1 MHVLMTDF
9 EANPNV
15 GLFGYAN
22 DKYCLLGRSVPEAMA
37 KEIEKVL
44 KVPVHRIAICGTS
57 LIGVFCNGNSNML
70 LVPEIAFKEELKAL
84 DDLKIPYTVINSKL
98 TAFGNNLLCNDTGCL
113 ASPAYSAEVKKR
125 IREALNVPL
134 KPGMIADLET
144 VGACAVLNTKGCV
157 IHRDAT
163 TTEIEFVEKLLGVE
177 CMTGS
182 VNMGSPYMRSGVLA
196 NSNGFVVGQGSG
208 GPEVNNI
215 DQGLGFLSK

>member
-1 MHVLMTDF
+1 MHVLMTAF
-9 EANPNV
+9 EANPNI

-22 DKYCLLGRSVPEAMA
+22 DKYCLLGRSVPLKTANVV
-37 KEIEKVL
+37 EKVL
-44 KVPVHRIAICGTS
+44 KVPVHRISMCGTS
-57 LIGVFCNGNSNML
+57 LVGAFCNGNNNML
-70 LVPEIAFKEELKAL
+70 LVPEIAFKEELKVL
-84 DDLKIPYTVINSKL
+84 DDLKIPYTIIKTKL
-98 TAFGNNLLCNDTGCL
+98 TAFGNNLLCNDEGCL
-113 ASPAYSAEVKKR
+113 ASPEYSAEVKKR

-134 KPGMIADLET
+134 KPGKIADLDT

-163 TTEIEFVEKLLGVE
+163 TTEIKFVEKLLGIE

-182 VNMGSPYMRSGVLA
+182 VNMGSPYLRSGVLA
-196 NSNGFVVGQGSG
+196 NSNGFIVGNASG